1 MQERGQE
8 VRREGVETLD
18 DMARESLTENV
29 TLKKNPKDVKEE
41 YAIIQK
47 KGNSRYRDQTM

>member
-47 KGNSRYRDQTM
+47 KGNSRYREQTM